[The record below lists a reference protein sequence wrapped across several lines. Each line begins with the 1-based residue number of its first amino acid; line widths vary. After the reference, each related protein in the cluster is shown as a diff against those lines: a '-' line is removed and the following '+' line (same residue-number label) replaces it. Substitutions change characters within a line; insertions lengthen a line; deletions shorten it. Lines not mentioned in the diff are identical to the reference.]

1 MVFFQPNEPC
11 KILWKWGYFLYFSNQ
26 MWSLRQYE
34 LQSNNTALALSLKHP
49 LVTNSLDI
57 LDQLSGHS
65 SSASMGGKKEKDH
78 DLQLLSQ
85 LILMST
91 KDAESSNPAQLQMCH
106 MRKLENLSTVK
117 STTQCCNRAR
127 TANPKQPLNWHDVI
141 SWYESQNKAMSIGY
155 GTPYRSGS

>member
-1 MVFFQPNEPC
+1 MVFFQPNDPC
-11 KILWKWGYFLYFSNQ
+11 KILRKWGYFLYFSNQ

-91 KDAESSNPAQLQMCH
+91 KDAESSNPAVINVSHEEAGKSLHSKVDNTVLQQSPNSQSQAATELTWCH
-106 MRKLENLSTVK
+106 FMIWKSEQSNVNRVRYPLS
-117 STTQCCNRAR
+117 
-127 TANPKQPLNWHDVI
+127 
-141 SWYESQNKAMSIGY
+141 
-155 GTPYRSGS
+155 